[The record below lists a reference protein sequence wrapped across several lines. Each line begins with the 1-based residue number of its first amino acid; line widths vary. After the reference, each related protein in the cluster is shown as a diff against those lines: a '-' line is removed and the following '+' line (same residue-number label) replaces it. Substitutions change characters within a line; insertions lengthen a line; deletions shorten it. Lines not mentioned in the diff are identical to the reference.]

1 MDSFIYHII
10 LSGCGI
16 VVALDA
22 KLHPCHHG
30 HHEARHCLQSPAA
43 RGLLVPLPH
52 QDDPVLHPGLHRGH
66 RPQVVL
72 GYILV
77 YMLVYCIL
85 CITVRDSNK
94 GSRRFHNHG
103 EGPYEDFLLV
113 ESTYNLQSLSHLIH
127 Y

>member
-10 LSGCGI
+10 LSGCGT

-30 HHEARHCLQSPAA
+30 HHEAHHCLQSPGP
-43 RGLLVPLPH
+43 RGLLVALPH

-66 RPQVVL
+66 CPQVVL
-72 GYILV
+72 GYIT
-77 YMLVYCIL
+77 I
-85 CITVRDSNK
+85 RASNE

-103 EGPYEDFLLV
+103 EGPYWDLL
-113 ESTYNLQSLSHLIH
+113 LL
-127 Y
+127 